1 MMYNVIFQL
10 KFIRESNFQPC
21 LSLSHPEI
29 WFFRID
35 KILYI
40 PGCPSVGWSVGRSVC
55 LLIEIQSIEAT
66 GLKLGG

>member
-1 MMYNVIFQL
+1 MNKGNVKIMSKIEVQL
-10 KFIRESNFQPC
+10 SSILLLNQ
-21 LSLSHPEI
+21 LV
-29 WFFRID
+29 FRID

>member
-1 MMYNVIFQL
+1 MIFGFTKGYESSYNMSKID
-10 KFIRESNFQPC
+10 I
-21 LSLSHPEI
+21 
-29 WFFRID
+29 FRID

-40 PGCPSVGWSVGRSVC
+40 SGCPSVGRSVGWSVG